1 MSRHIVIVNAHPD
14 DMEIGMGG
22 TVSKLAES
30 QARITSVVITN
41 GGRASNP
48 FGWTEHEMA
57 KVRRAEALRAARV
70 LGVQDVLFCEQPDV
84 AEEVDAQAVK
94 QKLTELLVR
103 LQPAEVYTLD
113 EEADRHPAHRLAGK
127 LARES
132 ILESGVVPT
141 AGLWGYEVWGPL
153 GTWDRLEYI
162 DSVVAKKMLAIAEHR
177 SQVATIPYGEG
188 VLGLNRWRA
197 VFADPAALAPA
208 GVYAEVFRRV
218 VIAPRASS

>member
-22 TVSKLAES
+22 TVAKLAAS
-30 QARITSVVITN
+30 QAQIISVVITN

-48 FGWTEHEMA
+48 FTWTEQRMA
-57 KVRRAEALRAARV
+57 EVRKEEALRAAKV
-70 LGVQDVLFCEQPDV
+70 LGVQEVVFLGQPD
-84 AEEVDAQAVK
+84 ADEEIDTQVVK
-94 QKLTELLVR
+94 QKLVELLVR

-113 EEADRHPAHRLAGK
+113 EASDRHPAHRLAGK

-132 ILESGVVPT
+132 VMKSGIVPA
-141 AGLWGYEVWGPL
+141 AGLWAYEIWGPFAA
-153 GTWDRLEYI
+153 WDRIEYI
-162 DSVVAKKMLAIAEHR
+162 DAHVAKKMLAIAEHK

-197 VFADPAALAPA
+197 VFADPKEQAPA
-208 GVYAEVFRRV
+208 GAYAEVFRLV
-218 VIAPRASS
+218 KLAP